1 MPTTKEEKPK
11 EEVSL
16 VEKKETAI
24 KNKAYYIK
32 AAKILK
38 SPVVTEKSA
47 MLSKDN
53 NEYVF
58 KVNTKAT
65 KTEIRKSIE
74 ELYNVKV
81 ENVNTIIRK
90 GKAIRFGKTVGTRSD
105 EKFAIIRV
113 KQGQDINVFK

>member
-1 MPTTKEEKPK
+1 MPTIKEEKPK